1 VGYGIGRFNDG
12 IPAAGKGQQGREKQE
27 NKPFDHK
34 ANLQKMADNCK
45 RVQPIP
51 IFCNFAR
58 QENRKEI

>member
-45 RVQPIP
+45 RV
-51 IFCNFAR
+51 
-58 QENRKEI
+58 